1 MRGGVVLR
9 SVFFF
14 LFILLAVPGVLG
26 ARSLYWQDMNVS
38 ATLDR
43 DGRLHVLEQQT
54 MVFSGG
60 WNGGERRFN
69 LRSGQRL
76 TLHNIYRINPGTG
89 ARISLVRGDLSRVD
103 HWVRYNDNK
112 VRWRARLPS
121 DPPFTN
127 KTITYQLEYTLSGIL
142 FPVDEGGYQF
152 RHDFAFPNRNGV
164 IKHFSLDLTL
174 DPSWRVEGDL
184 PTHVERSSLPPG
196 TSVILSAIL
205 QHPGGVPAEVGKKI
219 HHPQRVVS
227 STPAPVSALKSPRL
241 LQVVVIV
248 SLWIFVLVQGM
259 NFLAHERKR
268 GRFHPL
274 VPVDDVNESWLGRH
288 VFTLAPEV
296 VGAIWDK
303 RTASSEVA
311 AVLARMVQE
320 KKMSSRVEQEVVPLL
335 GWKIPGLYT
344 LHLRLLVPR
353 STLRGYERELVDG
366 LFIDGDATSTKKVKK
381 YYRRERTIFN
391 PVEKIRKPLRN
402 KVEALTKDRK
412 NSQTMLWIPTLFL
425 AAASFFLF
433 FADFFLYP
441 QEHVPEL
448 LTVGAM
454 VVIWMIGVNLAIGY
468 RATAQ
473 RVETKAYLLYFFTT
487 GIAAGYMTMLLM
499 VDGSTVLM
507 LGSAFMCAALINNI
521 LNQAG
526 TRDSE
531 EGVRLHRYLAS
542 ARKYFKQELARQ
554 SPKINDD
561 WFPYLVAFGLGPQV
575 DSWFRRYGGHSTYTG
590 SSISGGAHSG
600 FTGGGGQFGGGGVT
614 GAWSAAAGSMG
625 ASTSG
630 GSGGSGGFGGG
641 GGGSGGGGG
650 GGF

>member
-1 MRGGVVLR
+1 MLIARVVFL
-9 SVFFF
+9 VF
-14 LFILLAVPGVLG
+14 LFGIMVPGTSP
-26 ARSLYWQDMNVS
+26 ARSLYWQDMKVS
-38 ATLDR
+38 ATLDH

-54 MVFSGG
+54 MVFSGA

-76 TLHNIYRINPGTG
+76 ALHNIYRINPGTG
-89 ARISLVRGDLSRVD
+89 TRISLVRGDLSRVD

-127 KTITYQLEYTLSGIL
+127 KTITYQLEYTFSGIL
-142 FPVDEGGYQF
+142 FPVDGGGYQL
-152 RHDFAFPNRNGV
+152 RHDFAFPDRSGV

-174 DPSWRVEGDL
+174 DPSWKVQGVL
-184 PTHVERSSLPPG
+184 PTHVERNSLPPG
-196 TSVILSAIL
+196 TSVILSATL
-205 QHPGGVPAEVGKKI
+205 LHPGGVPAAVGRRI
-219 HHPQRVVS
+219 TRPQQAVSTARSSVSVLKTPVV
-227 STPAPVSALKSPRL
+227 
-241 LQVVVIV
+241 LQVLVIV
-248 SLWIFVLVQGM
+248 TLWIFVLVRGM

-274 VPVDDVNESWLGRH
+274 VPVDEVNESWLGRH

-296 VGAIWDK
+296 VGATWDK
-303 RTASSEVA
+303 RTDSCEVA

-320 KKMSSRVEQEVVPLL
+320 KKMSSRVEQEVIPWL
-335 GWKIPGLYT
+335 GWKIPGVYT
-344 LHLRLLVPR
+344 LHLRLLFPR

-381 YYRRERTIFN
+381 YYRRERRVFN
-391 PVEKIRKPLRN
+391 PVEKIREPLRN
-402 KVEALTKDRK
+402 KVETLSKDRK
-412 NSQTMLWIPTLFL
+412 NSLETIWIPTLFL
-425 AAASFFLF
+425 AAAAFFLL
-433 FADFFLYP
+433 FADFFLHP
-441 QEHVPEL
+441 QEHLQEL
-448 LTVGAM
+448 LAVG
-454 VVIWMIGVNLAIGY
+454 VLIVIWMIGVNIAVGY

-473 RVETKAYLLYFFTT
+473 RVKTKAYLLLFFTAV
-487 GIAAGYMTMLLM
+487 IAAGYMTMLLM
-499 VDGSTVLM
+499 VDCSTLLL

-521 LNQAG
+521 LNLAR

-542 ARKYFKQELARQ
+542 GRRYFKQELARQ
-554 SPKINDD
+554 SPKIDDD

-590 SSISGGAHSG
+590 SSISSGAHSG

-625 ASTSG
+625 SST
-630 GSGGSGGFGGG
+630 SGGSGGFGGG